1 MAMMKTFHW
10 FSALF
15 LSGALLL
22 IACGES
28 GSSVD
33 LLAQDIDNY
42 RPVEEFVDAYE
53 AINNQNLQSGQDYD
67 LEKTIRIINALEL
80 AQVRSSSFD
89 EFLDYMARQDYT
101 GVAPDV
107 LEAKRKLFP
116 VLEYTYKLRQQD
128 EQLSDVWMLM
138 RGAARGGETL
148 LEHTSPLTVLR
159 ATHGDIFALIGILN
173 GEDADR
179 SISETFAQYEKD
191 KKLKSTI
198 RQDLQKLR
206 VSYRQY
212 LEDYTPIYKK
222 YMQEYDALCIEK
234 DKAYL
239 DLYAGRTD
247 EAMSHTQNILRKYPN
262 NGEAMLLQSMAH
274 ILLGSTEPRNHGIT
288 ELRIPEN
295 PSLRDSVIAS
305 LHDSVNSEPQAL
317 PQGHYAKANTLL
329 QHYTEM
335 YPGRTAP
342 ALVLEGLLQQQLGN
356 EQAAMSCFH
365 QASMEYPRQAAQ
377 LTDMLDAYNTR
388 NYLNKTPEGQYLRRL
403 YASTMEG
410 YGLFSPN
417 LLKAK
422 HYADQG
428 NLEKSREE
436 IYNHFFRR
444 GNQGIYD
451 ELLSDMQFC
460 EENLYGAF
468 KGLLLESSY
477 IDVSVEPESE
487 WLFWS
492 SDDVLRVHINN
503 RSDLDLENVRVFLCI
518 HYTDMYKDEYDV
530 VKVPHSMNI
539 IPKHSV
545 VDLDT
550 VVIRYPGKTCDD
562 ITRIRAIAM
571 TDDRICWV
579 DDVNYKQSRAMN
591 SARGD
596 HPVANSQQAQREEY
610 LRNYS
615 LEPEKL
621 QRTLK
626 EGITVLPPEEDPLEE
641 KSWWDTFL
649 GWFSS
654 PDNHLKIEL
663 PRVLAMTDPVFSLN
677 PIDAEGA
684 VSPEENYLSGTTIHL
699 GFDYEPAYE
708 ERLQLYIYSESANF
722 RVEILYKGA
731 NSEVLSVEQL

>member
-10 FSALF
+10 FSALL

-28 GSSVD
+28 DSSVD

-42 RPVEEFVDAYE
+42 RPVDEFVDAYE
-53 AINNQNLQSGQDYD
+53 AINNQQNLKSGQDYD
-67 LEKTIRIINALEL
+67 LEKTVRVINALEL
-80 AQVRSSSFD
+80 AQVRSNSFD

-128 EQLSDVWMLM
+128 EQLTDVWMLM

-148 LEHTSPLTVLR
+148 VEHTSALTLFR
-159 ATHGDIFALIGILN
+159 ATHGDIFALIGILA

-179 SISETFAQYEKD
+179 STSEAFAQYEKD

-206 VSYRQY
+206 ASYRQY

-239 DLYAGRTD
+239 DIYAGRTD
-247 EAMSHTQNILRKYPN
+247 EAMTHTQNILQKYPDN
-262 NGEAMLLQSMAH
+262 AEAMLLQSMGH
-274 ILLGSTEPRNHGIT
+274 ILLATTESRNNVISVSRDL
-288 ELRIPEN
+288 ENPLFPEN
-295 PSLRDSVIAS
+295 PDSLETPEAAAP
-305 LHDSVNSEPQAL
+305 PQR
-317 PQGHYAKANTLL
+317 HYAKANALL
-329 QHYTEM
+329 QRYTAL

-365 QASMEYPRQAAQ
+365 QASVEYPRQAAQ

-388 NYLNKTPEGQYLRRL
+388 NYLSQTPEGQYLRRL

-422 HYADQG
+422 HYADLG

-477 IDVSVEPESE
+477 IDVSVKPESE

-492 SDDVLRVHINN
+492 SDNVLRVQINN
-503 RSDLDLENVRVFLCI
+503 RSDLNLENVRVFLCI

-530 VKVPHSMNI
+530 VKVPHSVNI
-539 IPKHSV
+539 IPKYSV
-545 VDLDT
+545 ADLDT
-550 VVIRYPGKTCDD
+550 VVIRYPGKTSGD

-579 DDVNYKQSRAMN
+579 DDVNYKQSRALN
-591 SARGD
+591 SARGAQ
-596 HPVANSQQAQREEY
+596 PAANSQQAQREEY

-615 LEPEKL
+615 LEPQKL

-626 EGITVLPPEEDPLEE
+626 EGVTVLPPEEDPTIE
-641 KSWWDTFL
+641 KSWWDSFL
-649 GWFSS
+649 SWFSS
-654 PDNHLKIEL
+654 HDNNLKIEL
-663 PRVLAMTDPVFSLN
+663 PRVLAMADPIFSIHPLDSDEA
-677 PIDAEGA
+677 IT
-684 VSPEENYLSGTTIHL
+684 PEENYLSGTTIHL
-699 GFDYEPAYE
+699 TFDYEPAYE
-708 ERLQLYIYSESANF
+708 EHLQLYIYSESANF

-731 NSEVLSVEQL
+731 ASEVLSVEQI